1 MVAPKKAEP
10 SRVVTRHIVA
20 NLYRV
25 YVIWLL
31 GGLVQSLLQ

>member
-1 MVAPKKAEP
+1 MVAPIKAEP

-25 YVIWLL
+25 YAIWLL
-31 GGLVQSLLQ
+31 RGLVQSLLE